1 MMCRSIASPQP
12 NENERSDMENRMTT
26 LKQLLII
33 FLVLGLLW
41 IVGCESS
48 WGSAGL
54 GAAGGAVAAGGGYEY
69 VINREMTRIEDA
81 LKAGEMDQREYEIRK
96 DQIERM
102 SLIK

>member
-1 MMCRSIASPQP
+1 MKLSG
-12 NENERSDMENRMTT
+12 MENTMAT

-33 FLVLGLLW
+33 FLVMGLLL
-41 IVGCESS
+41 IVGCDSS

-54 GAAGGAVAAGGGYEY
+54 GAAGGAVATGGGYEY

-81 LKAGEMDQREYEIRK
+81 VKAGEMDQREYEIRK

-102 SLIK
+102 SLLK